1 MIPLIGIS
9 TPSVCCLFFLWFH
22 FGDSIDRDINTLC
35 LLFFFFCGFILVI
48 PLIGISTP
56 SVCCL
61 FFLWF
66 HFGDSIDRDINTLCL
81 LFVFFV
87 VSCW

>member
-1 MIPLIGIS
+1 M
-9 TPSVCCLFFLWFH
+9 
-22 FGDSIDRDINTLC
+22 
-35 LLFFFFCGFILVI
+35 LVI

-61 FFLWF
+61 FFLWLHVGDSIDRDINTLCLLF
-66 HFGDSIDRDINTLCL
+66 FFFLWLLVGDSIDRDINTLCL

-87 VSCW
+87 ASCW